1 MYKCADGMC
10 GAEDCSRC
18 NPDRKQCENGCNE
31 AACEDGLC
39 IPCLDERDEIE
50 RQEKLARELGM
61 EVADDE

>member
-18 NPDRKQCENGCNE
+18 NPDRKQCENGCND
-31 AACEDGLC
+31 AAYENGLC
-39 IPCLDERDEIE
+39 IQCVEEKE
-50 RQEKLARELGM
+50 EEARQEKLARELDM